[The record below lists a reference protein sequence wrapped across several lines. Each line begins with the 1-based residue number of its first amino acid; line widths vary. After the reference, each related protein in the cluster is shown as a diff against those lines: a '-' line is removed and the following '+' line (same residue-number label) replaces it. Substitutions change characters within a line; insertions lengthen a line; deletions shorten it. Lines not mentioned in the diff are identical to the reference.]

1 MSRRS
6 AAILSAIAGVVG
18 LILYLQP
25 REASE
30 SSPPASTIEKPTHTA
45 PPPATPFPG
54 ERIRLPSADLAERL
68 NDPAESPAEDLA
80 IVDLLITD
88 FRRHFSG
95 NPVGENDEITAALTG
110 HNPKGLV
117 YLPPDHPAIDSQGR
131 LTDRWG
137 SPYFFHAV
145 AADRM
150 EISSPGPDREPHT
163 ADDLTL
169 AR

>member
-1 MSRRS
+1 M
-6 AAILSAIAGVVG
+6 
-18 LILYLQP
+18 
-25 REASE
+25 
-30 SSPPASTIEKPTHTA
+30 
-45 PPPATPFPG
+45 
-54 ERIRLPSADLAERL
+54 

-88 FRRHFSG
+88 FRRHFAG